1 MIAWASVVRAGAI
14 ALCEVG
20 WVRSRIIESRV
31 LKSHNQSSKR
41 AGFMNISLELP
52 SDLENELSTEASRLN
67 LPLTEY
73 VLRILSL
80 RPDLENPPKTGVELI
95 TYWEKAGVINSRPD
109 ILNSQDHA
117 RQIRHQAET
126 RERA

>member
-1 MIAWASVVRAGAI
+1 
-14 ALCEVG
+14 
-20 WVRSRIIESRV
+20 
-31 LKSHNQSSKR
+31 
-41 AGFMNISLELP
+41 MNISPELP

-80 RPDLENPPKTGVELI
+80 RPDLENPPKTSVELI

-126 RERA
+126 REQS

>member
-1 MIAWASVVRAGAI
+1 
-14 ALCEVG
+14 
-20 WVRSRIIESRV
+20 
-31 LKSHNQSSKR
+31 
-41 AGFMNISLELP
+41 MNISLELP

-126 RERA
+126 REQS

>member
-1 MIAWASVVRAGAI
+1 
-14 ALCEVG
+14 
-20 WVRSRIIESRV
+20 
-31 LKSHNQSSKR
+31 
-41 AGFMNISLELP
+41 MNISLELP

-95 TYWEKAGVINSRPD
+95 TYCEKAGVINSRPD
-109 ILNSQDHA
+109 ILNSQDYA

-126 RERA
+126 REQA

>member
-1 MIAWASVVRAGAI
+1 
-14 ALCEVG
+14 
-20 WVRSRIIESRV
+20 
-31 LKSHNQSSKR
+31 
-41 AGFMNISLELP
+41 MNISLELP

-80 RPDLENPPKTGVELI
+80 RPDLENLPKTGVELI

-126 RERA
+126 REQS

>member
-1 MIAWASVVRAGAI
+1 
-14 ALCEVG
+14 
-20 WVRSRIIESRV
+20 
-31 LKSHNQSSKR
+31 
-41 AGFMNISLELP
+41 MNISLELP
-52 SDLENELSTEASRLN
+52 SDLENELSTEAARLK

-80 RPDLENPPKTGVELI
+80 RPDLQNPPKTGAELI
-95 TYWEKAGVINSRPD
+95 TYWEKAGVISSRPD

-126 RERA
+126 REQS

>member
-1 MIAWASVVRAGAI
+1 
-14 ALCEVG
+14 
-20 WVRSRIIESRV
+20 
-31 LKSHNQSSKR
+31 
-41 AGFMNISLELP
+41 MNISLELP
-52 SDLENELSTEASRLN
+52 SGLENELSAEAAQLK

-80 RPDLENPPKTGVELI
+80 RPDLQNLPKTGAELI

-126 RERA
+126 REQS

>member
-1 MIAWASVVRAGAI
+1 
-14 ALCEVG
+14 
-20 WVRSRIIESRV
+20 
-31 LKSHNQSSKR
+31 
-41 AGFMNISLELP
+41 MNISLELP
-52 SDLENELSTEASRLN
+52 SDLENELSTEAARLK

-80 RPDLENPPKTGVELI
+80 RPDLENPPKTGAELI
-95 TYWEKAGVINSRPD
+95 TYWKKAGVINSRPD

-126 RERA
+126 REQS

>member
-1 MIAWASVVRAGAI
+1 
-14 ALCEVG
+14 
-20 WVRSRIIESRV
+20 
-31 LKSHNQSSKR
+31 
-41 AGFMNISLELP
+41 MNISLKLP
-52 SDLENELSTEASRLN
+52 SDLENELSTEAARLK

-80 RPDLENPPKTGVELI
+80 RPDLENPPKTGAELI
-95 TYWEKAGVINSRPD
+95 TYWEQAGVINSRPD

-126 RERA
+126 REQS

>member
-1 MIAWASVVRAGAI
+1 
-14 ALCEVG
+14 
-20 WVRSRIIESRV
+20 
-31 LKSHNQSSKR
+31 
-41 AGFMNISLELP
+41 MNISLELP
-52 SDLENELSTEASRLN
+52 SDLENELSTEAARLK

-80 RPDLENPPKTGVELI
+80 RPDLENLPKTGAELI

-126 RERA
+126 REQS